1 MADVFLIIVAVVIA
15 VCILIGVL
23 MMYTYFGN
31 PDDKEEHL
39 LPKIIVV
46 REAKCRSDESRVR
59 VPLCM
64 CACVCE
70 AITVCTHVHVAA
82 RL

>member
-46 REAKCRSDESRVR
+46 REAKNVGVMNLASASPGVGVR
-59 VPLCM
+59 V
-64 CACVCE
+64 
-70 AITVCTHVHVAA
+70 
-82 RL
+82 